1 MEGEKH
7 LPKQRKQKAPAVFA
21 DSGHLGD
28 RKLDGRGVVDKAAEE
43 NQAMTDKFRIAGQE
57 ELEDQERS
65 AGPRMEPSEFIRR
78 VKKENSQIIVR
89 DGGVP
94 GAVQLKVYVEPH
106 LREEGNENEPF
117 KYVAGFQWEPLPEF
131 AHIITDSRGLPKK
144 EYRGWRSVLISLIK
158 SRALTY
164 QQAVTQFG
172 EPRGQRAE
180 RWFSELRGYR

>member
-1 MEGEKH
+1 
-7 LPKQRKQKAPAVFA
+7 LPKQHKQKAPAVFA

-28 RKLDGRGVVDKAAEE
+28 RNLDARGVVDKATEE
-43 NQAMTDKFRIAGQE
+43 NQAMTDKFRIAGQD

-65 AGPRMEPSEFIRR
+65 AGPRMEPSEFIWR

-94 GAVQLKVYVEPH
+94 GAVALYVYVEPY
-106 LREEGNENEPF
+106 LREEGNETQPF
-117 KYVAGFQWEPLPEF
+117 KYVAGFEWEPLPEF

-158 SRALTY
+158 GGALTY
-164 QQAVTQFG
+164 RQAVEEFG
-172 EPRGQRAE
+172 NPTGQRAE
-180 RWFSELRGYR
+180 RWFSELRNYR